1 MITTYKEIERQL
13 LRLQDRLSAISSNI
27 TACTETVDSKGALT
41 LPLDALD
48 REIKWLES
56 LRHNVADTSQIE
68 EKAH

>member
-48 REIKWLES
+48 NEIKWLEF
-56 LRHNVADTSQIE
+56 LRHNVAETEREAE
-68 EKAH
+68 E